1 MTHVVNCGQ
10 SCCTID
16 LELTPPVSLKGESLS
31 SLVIIVL
38 VLVTYSQRMFPLPTT
53 QIARNPLISGL
64 STSHVCESVGGNS
77 LSILHSCLGLLHGNL
92 TGKVRNLGRASLSVS
107 PPPPSLLLVGNCG
120 RRKATGPSPLLALSL
135 ASPGCRIAL
144 LGHM

>member
-1 MTHVVNCGQ
+1 MTHVVNCGR

-64 STSHVCESVGGNS
+64 STSHVCESVGGNI
-77 LSILHSCLGLLHGNL
+77 LSILHFCLGLLHGNL
-92 TGKVRNLGRASLSVS
+92 TGKVPEPGKSLSI
-107 PPPPSLLLVGNCG
+107 SLLHLLPRFHRWVTVGGG
-120 RRKATGPSPLLALSL
+120 RRRGPALFSLSL
-135 ASPGCRIAL
+135 WHPQAAE
-144 LGHM
+144 